1 MSKDVTFHIN
11 NEAYTINIGE
21 DEDDLLENSIKK
33 FLSTDDPLTTKEV
46 LLAYLRRTQEFVNFQ
61 KDIEEQIDALPTIAK
76 QTPNLEKL
84 KPQ

>member
-11 NEAYTINIGE
+11 NEAYTINLG
-21 DEDDLLENSIKK
+21 DDPDDFLENSIKK

-61 KDIEEQIDALPTIAK
+61 RDIQNEINALPTLDSMK
-76 QTPNLEKL
+76 PNLEKL
-84 KPQ
+84 KPE